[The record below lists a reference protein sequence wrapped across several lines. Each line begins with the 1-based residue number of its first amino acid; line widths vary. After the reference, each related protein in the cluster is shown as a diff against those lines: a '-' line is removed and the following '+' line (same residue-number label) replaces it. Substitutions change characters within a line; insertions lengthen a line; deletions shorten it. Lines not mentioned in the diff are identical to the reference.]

1 MRSFASKESSQIGL
15 DKTLSVQDLFRQK
28 NPFSI
33 QSKRREGDTQRHWL
47 PANCGRA
54 IKRWYRM
61 CVIVTQATA
70 RGVVWQQRMR
80 RAHAL

>member
-1 MRSFASKESSQIGL
+1 MRSFTSKESCEIGL
-15 DKTLSVQDLFRQK
+15 DKALSVQHLFRHK
-28 NPFSI
+28 KPLSM
-33 QSKRREGDTQRHWL
+33 QSKRFEGDTQRHWL